1 MRKIQLISAVLAAAA
16 LLAAGCGKSS
26 KPAVPADP
34 TPAPETQEE
43 GELVQ
48 MEKAEKPLEAEK
60 DYEHM
65 IGTKTQTSSVLLI
78 TNKTGDEIA
87 TIYIRPTVT
96 NAMTDDWGDELVKGS
111 FTLKDGE
118 ETAFCFEKDR
128 KDNAGNLVTNYD
140 IRIGYTDIYK
150 NECFFRNLPL
160 TVMKDLSLCMEGTG
174 LNGIPYAKYH
184 STAGDTEYS
193 TLEEVKKRL
202 GLTTTTAITGSSLL
216 SPSPTPAPAATQ
228 QPEDTP
234 AETQPVDTP
243 VPVPQ
248 ETTPVVV
255 PDSGAASAS
264 AYIGQS
270 LDSLI
275 GAMGSPTGSEY
286 VDEPET
292 GRTGYHYYSTF
303 TVSTIVDDAGNETV
317 AGVW

>member
-1 MRKIQLISAVLAAAA
+1 MRKIQLFLAVLAAAA
-16 LLAAGCGKSS
+16 FTAAGCGKSS
-26 KPAVPADP
+26 APATEAQETP
-34 TPAPETQEE
+34 TPEAEAE
-43 GELVQ
+43 GELVE
-48 MEKAEKPLEAEK
+48 MEKTEKPLEAEK

-65 IGTKTQTSSVLLI
+65 IGTKTATSSVLLI
-78 TNKTGDEIA
+78 ENQTGSEIA

-96 NAMTDDWGDELVKGS
+96 NSLTDDWGDELVKGS
-111 FTLKDGE
+111 FTLKNGD
-118 ETAFCFEKDR
+118 ETAFCFEKDL
-128 KDNAGNLVTNYD
+128 KDSAGNLVTNYD
-140 IRIGYTDIYK
+140 IRVGYTDIYK

-160 TVMKDLSLCMEGTG
+160 TVMKDLTLCMEGTG
-174 LNGIPYAKYH
+174 LNAIPYAKYH

-202 GLTTTTAITGSSLL
+202 GLTATTGITGSSLL
-216 SPSPTPAPAATQ
+216 TPTPTPAQTQ
-228 QPEDTP
+228 QAETTAAPEQVPDTP
-234 AETQPVDTP
+234 T
-243 VPVPQ
+243 PVPQ
-248 ETTPVVV
+248 ETAAPVVN
-255 PDSGAASAS
+255 PDSGASSAS

-292 GRTGYHYYSTF
+292 GRTGYHYYDTF